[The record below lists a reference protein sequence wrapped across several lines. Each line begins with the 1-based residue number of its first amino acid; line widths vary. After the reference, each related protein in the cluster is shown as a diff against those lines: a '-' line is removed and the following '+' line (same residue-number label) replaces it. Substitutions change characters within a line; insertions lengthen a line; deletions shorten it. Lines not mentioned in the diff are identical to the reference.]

1 MHSPKEEVMILME
14 KEERT
19 ESEKIPAGQLLY
31 DNIILWLVLGLVVT
45 GVLYSVWGL
54 IETLSVAPAP

>member
-1 MHSPKEEVMILME
+1 ME

-19 ESEKIPAGQLLY
+19 EIQEIPAGQVWF
-31 DNIILWLVLGLVVT
+31 DNIILWLVLGLTVT

-54 IETLSVAPAP
+54 IETLNVAPIP

>member
-1 MHSPKEEVMILME
+1 ME

-19 ESEKIPAGQLLY
+19 ETESQEIPAGQVWF
-31 DNIILWLVLGLVVT
+31 DNIILWLVLGLAVT

-54 IETLSVAPAP
+54 IETLNIAPMP